1 MRKCLTAPHVFV
13 HPLGMASL
21 IARLQ
26 KRYIVEGDEL
36 AHDAE
41 TCIGELMAALRK
53 IAESQGGFNSRAAEI
68 QQIARDAL
76 AKCANGE

>member
-1 MRKCLTAPHVFV
+1 
-13 HPLGMASL
+13 MASL

-41 TCIGELMAALRK
+41 TCIGHLMVALRK
-53 IAESQGGFNSRAAEI
+53 IADMPSNRGYSADEFDVARK
-68 QQIARDAL
+68 IARDAL
-76 AKCANGE
+76 AKCAE